1 MNTTFWSAHTHSKYS
16 IGDALPT
23 PQQIVDRAV
32 ELNYPAL
39 GLTDHGN
46 MGGAAQLY
54 VACKKADIKPL
65 PGVEAYIHVNRR
77 EKSRNTMHMGM
88 LATSTIGY
96 RNLVSLVSQS
106 NKQFYY
112 KPVLDFA
119 DFAQAA
125 RDGRLEGV
133 AALSGCWFGVLPKLL
148 REGDTRSVRNVL
160 ASLDSWFGS
169 GLYIE
174 LQHHNIDKQNEDA
187 HVAQLD
193 AIAKSLGIPTIITQD
208 SHYCHEKDREDHDM
222 LKLLS
227 SWSDDADDA
236 IFPGDGYHMVDRSWL
251 ETRYTPDQLNR
262 GLEGLAHLESIAS
275 VTIPELDTY
284 KLHIPDTG
292 GNPDRLLREAVTAG
306 FASKVESGLIPVS
319 KRKVYEDRIE
329 EELTVV
335 IGAGFSG
342 YLLLTQ
348 TVCDFMR
355 ESDIFFG
362 VRGSASGSLLCWL
375 LGITTMDSVKWNL
388 PFDRFLSRDRTKPPD
403 IDLDIEHRRRDE
415 VIDWI
420 SSRHHTIR
428 IGTWQRM
435 GINDD
440 GSEDAKGTLLRKWQS
455 LNAKKGGDLKAQ
467 PPARELERL
476 KRLAEHKP
484 LKAYGVH
491 AAGLMI
497 TPDEAT
503 AAVVPIMYSKS
514 GEKFVTQFE
523 MNDVE
528 KLGFVKLDLLNG
540 MTMTAIKITLELAG
554 LTFDEIP
561 FNDTKTF
568 RFICTKD
575 TTALFQLEGGA
586 MARGMKQL
594 KPNKFTD
601 LIAAMALYRPAVIN
615 SGATERFI
623 NRRIGKETIPTRHKM
638 IMDET
643 SDTYGVVLYQE
654 QVLNILK
661 KLGLTVE
668 EIEKARKAIK
678 SSNDNVAAA
687 RKTMA
692 ELQKKIQQHAFDA
705 GMSAEDIAWLNEAVN
720 AYADYGFNKAHSTS
734 YAVIAYVTAYLRANY
749 PLEFWAGV
757 LDAYGESDGKIWWGR
772 GPNRAELKHK
782 EAYPLAAKE
791 DGVKILPVHVNRSKR
806 SWTVEPALNAIR
818 RGLESVDRIGG
829 AVANEIVLHQPYTS
843 LDDLAMRVSSAVSGA
858 KSLGIGHSPAAC
870 GGVIAQLDK
879 VGALS
884 GLERD
889 PIIQAEREHARK
901 LKEEKAAQAA
911 LKKAERAAKAALR
924 AEKNKESL

>member
-1 MNTTFWSAHTHSKYS
+1 MSTTFWSAHTHSKYS
-16 IGDALPT
+16 VNDALPE
-23 PQQIVDRAV
+23 PQHIVDRAV
-32 ELNYPAL
+32 ELGYPAL

-54 VACKKADIKPL
+54 VACKKAGIKPL
-65 PGVEAYIHVNRR
+65 PGVEAYIHVNRGS
-77 EKSRNTMHMGM
+77 KSRSTMHMGM
-88 LATSTIGY
+88 LATNTVGY
-96 RNLVSLVSQS
+96 RNLASLVSQS
-106 NKQFYY
+106 HKQFYY

-125 RDGRLEGV
+125 HDGRLEGV

-148 REGDTRSVRNVL
+148 REGDTRSVRNL
-160 ASLDSWFGS
+160 LTSLDSWFGS

-174 LQHHNIDKQNEDA
+174 LQHHNIDKQNEDT

-193 AIAKSLGIPTIITQD
+193 AIARSLGIPTIITQD
-208 SHYCHEKDREDHDM
+208 SHYCHEKDRADHDM
-222 LKLLS
+222 LKTLA
-227 SWSDDADDA
+227 SWSDDVDDA
-236 IFPGDGYHMVDRSWL
+236 IFPGDGYHMVDRTWL
-251 ETRYTPDQLNR
+251 ETRYTPEQLER
-262 GLEGLAHLESIAS
+262 GLQGLAHLESIAD
-275 VTIPELDTY
+275 VTIPELDSY

-292 GNPDRLLREAVTAG
+292 GNPDKLLREAVTAG
-306 FASKVESGLIPVS
+306 FMRKVEAGLIPVS
-319 KRKVYEDRIE
+319 KRTVYQARVE

-355 ESDIFFG
+355 EKDIFFG

-375 LGITTMDSVKWNL
+375 LGITTMDSIKWNL

-403 IDLDIEHRRRDE
+403 IDLDIEHRRRVE

-420 SSRHHTIR
+420 SSRHHTVR
-428 IGTWQRM
+428 IGSWGRM
-435 GINDD
+435 NVTEDDD
-440 GSEDAKGTLLRKWQS
+440 GDSSGSLIRKWQS
-455 LNAKKGGDLKAQ
+455 MNAKRGGDRKTQ
-467 PPARELERL
+467 PGPQDLNSL
-476 KRLAEHKP
+476 KRLATHKP
-484 LKAYGVH
+484 FGNFGVH

-503 AAVVPIMYSKS
+503 AAVVPVMYSSSS
-514 GEKFVTQFE
+514 GQFVTQFD
-523 MNDVE
+523 MDDIE

-540 MTMTAIKITLELAG
+540 MTMTSTKITLDLLG
-554 LTFDEIP
+554 LTLDEIP

-568 RFICTKD
+568 RLICTKD

-586 MARGMKQL
+586 FARGMRQL

-615 SGATERFI
+615 SGATERYI
-623 NRRIGKETIPTRHKM
+623 NRRIGKEPIPVRHK
-638 IMDET
+638 IITDET
-643 SDTYGVVLYQE
+643 AETYGVVLYQE

-692 ELQKKIQQHAFDA
+692 ELQKKIQQHAFDT

-734 YAVIAYVTAYLRANY
+734 YAVMAYVTAYLRANY

-757 LDAYGESDGKIWWGR
+757 LDAYGDSKGEIWWGKGSQR
-772 GPNRAELKHK
+772 TRLKHLD
-782 EAYPLAAKE
+782 AYPLAARE
-791 DGVKILPVHVNRSKR
+791 DGVTVLPVHVNKSKK
-806 SWTVEPALNAIR
+806 SWSVEPKLNAIR
-818 RGLESVDRIGG
+818 QGLESVHKVGD

-843 LDDLAMRVSSAVSGA
+843 LDDLAMRVSTAVSGA
-858 KSLGIGHSPAAC
+858 KSLGMGHSPAAC
-870 GGVIAQLDK
+870 GGAIAALDSA
-879 VGALS
+879 GALA
-884 GLERD
+884 GLDRD
-889 PIIQAEREHARK
+889 PLIEAEREHARK

-911 LKKAERAAKAALR
+911 LKKAERAAKAEAK
-924 AEKNKESL
+924 AAQKEETL